1 MISEAL
7 SLVDEGGLP
16 ALTVDTLAER
26 ASTSNGAIYHRF
38 GSRGGLLLA
47 TMDEFLGAFEAE
59 VLKAVENLDDDD
71 AATAATRLVTEF
83 LSAFDRHRLRFRAFM
98 IDGREQEQLAA
109 RGIRASHHVAEH
121 ICAWLVQRFD
131 CRSDVAHSCF
141 QLLFGLASARTLWD
155 GDEMTPDPPP
165 LSEVCRA
172 AGRAVLAVVT
182 QA

>member
-7 SLVDEGGLP
+7 ALVDEGGLP
-16 ALTVDTLAER
+16 ALTVDALAER

-38 GSRGGLLLA
+38 GSRGDLLLA
-47 TMDEFLGAFEAE
+47 TMDEFLGAFEAD
-59 VLKAVENLDDDD
+59 VLEAVETLDEDDDV
-71 AATAATRLVTEF
+71 AAVTRLVSEF
-83 LSAFDRHRLRFRAFM
+83 LSAYDRHRLRFRAFM
-98 IDGREQEQLAA
+98 IDGRKQEKLAA

-121 ICAWLVQRFD
+121 ICAWLVRRFD
-131 CRSDVAHSCF
+131 CRTDAAHSCF

-155 GDEMTPDPPP
+155 GDEMTFDPPP